1 VSSSENE
8 YKENRLRNQ
17 IEWYGTMARWNKSKF
32 KVCQNSMLTASIAIL
47 VMNVAF
53 FSIFD
58 SPDVSIIITSIT
70 SILGVI
76 IALIATITQSEKYN
90 QHWISYRK
98 VVSNLHKE
106 KYFFENSVGEYDQ
119 LNEGQKN
126 RTLVQRIESIV
137 SGKNS
142 EYSTIRF
149 SKGGRHQISH

>member
-1 VSSSENE
+1 
-8 YKENRLRNQ
+8 
-17 IEWYGTMARWNKSKF
+17 
-32 KVCQNSMLTASIAIL
+32 MLTASIAIL

-137 SGKNS
+137 SGKNP
-142 EYSTIRF
+142 EYFTIRF